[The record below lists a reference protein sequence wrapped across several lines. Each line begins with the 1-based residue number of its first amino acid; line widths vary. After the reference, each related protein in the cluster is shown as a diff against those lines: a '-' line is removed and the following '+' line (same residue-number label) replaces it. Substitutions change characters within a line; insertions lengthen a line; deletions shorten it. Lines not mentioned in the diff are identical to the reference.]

1 MTAQPTVYLNGEF
14 LPLDQAKVSV
24 LDRGFIFGDGVY
36 EVIPVYGGQ
45 LFRLNQHLQR
55 LDHSLAGIRL
65 DNPLAYDQWNSILE
79 ELVERN
85 ATEVAPGI
93 LPLTYREELMSREA
107 GRRERPATLVH
118 PCTSEYGDQSVYL
131 QVTRG
136 VAKRDHAFP
145 KGVAPTVFAM
155 SNPLAPLPAS
165 LATEGVAAITLDDI
179 RWRYCNIKAITL
191 LPNILLRQQALDADA
206 AEAILISNGEVTEGA
221 ASNLF
226 IVKDNILITP
236 PKGPRLLPGITRD
249 VILELAETH
258 GIACREGAI
267 RENELSVADEVWLTS
282 STKEILPVTRLD
294 GKAVSG
300 GKPGPMW
307 ARVISLYQD
316 YKRALRDVDRA

>member
-65 DNPLAYDQWNSILE
+65 DNPLPYDQWNSILE

-85 ATEVAPGI
+85 ATE
-93 LPLTYREELMSREA
+93 
-107 GRRERPATLVH
+107 
-118 PCTSEYGDQSVYL
+118 EYGDQSVYL

-191 LPNILLRQQALDADA
+191 LPNILLRQQALDANA
-206 AEAILISNGEVTEGA
+206 AEAILISDGEVTEGA

-226 IVKDNILITP
+226 IVKDNLLITP

-249 VILELAETH
+249 LILELAETH
-258 GIACREGAI
+258 GIAYREGAI
-267 RENELSVADEVWLTS
+267 RENELREADEVWLTS

-300 GKPGPMW
+300 DKPGPMW

>member
-45 LFRLNQHLQR
+45 LFRLEQHLQR
-55 LDHSLAGIRL
+55 LDQSLAGIRL
-65 DNPLAYDQWNSILE
+65 ANPLSHDRWSSILE

-85 ATEVAPGI
+85 ATE
-93 LPLTYREELMSREA
+93 RND
-107 GRRERPATLVH
+107 
-118 PCTSEYGDQSVYL
+118 DQAIYL

-136 VAKRDHAFP
+136 VAKRDFGFP
-145 KGVAPTVFAM
+145 KDVTPTVFAM
-155 SNPLAPLPAS
+155 SNPMSPVPAS
-165 LATEGVAAITLDDI
+165 VREDGVAAITLEDI
-179 RWRYCNIKAITL
+179 RWKYCHIKAITL
-191 LPNILLRQQALDADA
+191 LASNLLRQQALDAGA
-206 AEAILISNGEVTEGA
+206 AEAILISDGEVTEGA

-226 IVKDNILITP
+226 IVKDNIIITP

-258 GIACREGAI
+258 GIAYREGAI
-267 RENELSVADEVWLTS
+267 REHELHAADEVWLTS

-307 ARVISLYQD
+307 ARVIALYQD

>member
-85 ATEVAPGI
+85 TIEDN
-93 LPLTYREELMSREA
+93 
-107 GRRERPATLVH
+107 
-118 PCTSEYGDQSVYL
+118 GDQSVYL

-155 SNPLAPLPAS
+155 SNPLAPLPVS
-165 LATEGVAAITLDDI
+165 LAAEGIAAITLDDI

-191 LPNILLRQQALDADA
+191 LPNILLRQQALDANA

-249 VILELAETH
+249 LILELAETH
-258 GIACREGAI
+258 GIAYRESAI
-267 RENELSVADEVWLTS
+267 RENELRVADEVWLTS

-307 ARVISLYQD
+307 ARVIPLYQD

>member
-55 LDHSLAGIRL
+55 LDQSLGGIRL
-65 DNPLAYDQWNSILE
+65 ANPLAYDQWASILE

-85 ATEVAPGI
+85 ATEQ
-93 LPLTYREELMSREA
+93 S
-107 GRRERPATLVH
+107 
-118 PCTSEYGDQSVYL
+118 GDQSVYL

-145 KGVAPTVFAM
+145 KGVTPTVFAM

-165 LATEGVAAITLDDI
+165 LAAEGIAAITLDDI

-226 IVKDNILITP
+226 IIKDNILITP

-249 VILELAETH
+249 LILELAELH
-258 GIACREGAI
+258 GIACHESVI
-267 RENELSVADEVWLTS
+267 LENELRVEDEVWLTS

-300 GKPGPMW
+300 GKPGPVW
-307 ARVISLYQD
+307 TRVIALYQD